1 MFELVKILE
10 TALETREKGMKWFD
24 AYCKNHDEE
33 CYNMSVGIM
42 AHAEG
47 LLEAYEILTG
57 NEIRLSMIE
66 QELKKY

>member
-10 TALETREKGMKWFD
+10 TALEYREKGIKWFD
-24 AYCKNHDEE
+24 AYCNNHDED
-33 CYNMSVGIM
+33 CYNMAQSFMI
-42 AHAEG
+42 HAEG

-66 QELKKY
+66 QELKEY